1 MAKPGREAR
10 KRRGLAPKEAVVAFA
25 AGLIE
30 KGHGF
35 LLCNNKGVT
44 LAEATALRAKLRE
57 NNVALKV
64 VKNTLLKRALE
75 KNGIDP
81 GQFGTLLT
89 RETVLAVGLED
100 PVVPAKLIAEF
111 CKKNER
117 FEIKG
122 GYLDGAVLDAAK
134 VQELAQLPGREELLQ
149 RFLGSL
155 QAPAQNFVFA
165 LNATVSN
172 PVYVLDA
179 IRRKKEEEEAA

>member
-10 KRRGLAPKEAVVAFA
+10 KRRGRAPKEAVIAFTA
-25 AGLIE
+25 TLIQ

-35 LLCNNKGVT
+35 LLCNNKGLT
-44 LAEATALRAKLRE
+44 LAEATQLRAKLRE

-64 VKNTLLKRALE
+64 VKNTLLKRALDRA
-75 KNGIDP
+75 GIDP
-81 GQFGTLLT
+81 DQFGDLLT
-89 RETVLAVGLED
+89 RETVIAVGLED

-111 CKKNER
+111 CKKNDR
-117 FEIKG
+117 FEMKG

-134 VQELAQLPGREELLQ
+134 AQELSRLPGREELLQ

-155 QAPAQNFVFA
+155 QAPPQKLVFA

-172 PVYVLDA
+172 TVYVLDA
-179 IRRKKEEEEAA
+179 IRRKKEEEAA